1 MQVKKLLATFIGMSA
16 SVLLAQQN
24 GTFEDL
30 NLPSSNSHFFDI
42 SPLPIG
48 DYSFQSGDFIFSG
61 NYDTTWNSWV
71 GACYSNVQDSL
82 TSGFGN
88 QYAAITGSG
97 YQQSEK
103 YGVFNLYGNTTVKI
117 TAANQSSVLKGFY
130 VTNAT
135 YAYYSMLDGDFV
147 SKKFGGPTGDDP
159 DFFKLTVIGYRN
171 GQTLSDSVHFYLADY
186 RFGNNTQDYIVNDW
200 QFVNLEPLGMV
211 DSIGFLLTSSDTGQF
226 GMNTPAYF
234 CVDNFTFL
242 SNISVL
248 ETTSNTTT
256 SIFPNPATD
265 YVHISSSET
274 IVEASIWNING
285 KKIRAIENPT
295 ALMIDDLSSGVY
307 FIQLR
312 DVNGKIHT
320 QKLIKN

>member
-1 MQVKKLLATFIGMSA
+1 MQVKKLLTAIIGVSTPM
-16 SVLLAQQN
+16 LFAQQN

-30 NLPSSNSHFFDI
+30 TLPSNNSHFFDI

-48 DYSFQSGDFIFSG
+48 DYSFQTGDFIFSG

-88 QYAAITGSG
+88 QYAAIAGSG
-97 YQQSEK
+97 FQQSEK
-103 YGVFNLYGNTTVKI
+103 YGVLNLYGNTTVKL
-117 TAANQSSVLKGFY
+117 TSAHQSSILKGFY
-130 VTNAT
+130 ITNAT
-135 YAYYSMLDGDFV
+135 YAYFSMLEGDFV
-147 SKKFGGPTGDDP
+147 SKKFGGATGDDP

-171 GQTLSDSVHFYLADY
+171 GQTLADSVHFYLADY
-186 RFGNNTQDYIVNDW
+186 RFPDHSQDYIVQDW

-211 DSIGFLLTSSDTGQF
+211 DSIGFLLSSSDTGMF

-242 SNISVL
+242 SEISIN
-248 ETTSNTTT
+248 ETETNTSI
-256 SIFPNPATD
+256 SIFPNPATA
-265 YVHISSSET
+265 YVNIVSSEQ
-274 IVEASIWNING
+274 IVEASVWHING
-285 KKIRAIENPT
+285 QKVRAFENSTTLFIE
-295 ALMIDDLSSGVY
+295 DLSSGVY

-312 DVNGKIHT
+312 DEKGKIHT
-320 QKLIKN
+320 HKLIKN